1 MKKIITVSTNEKT
14 VKVVENSCMN
24 FKSFFHAE
32 FLGTTEA
39 AINFINYE
47 LPEIKVLDF
56 TSEGIDCDEII
67 DSIHKDSWLHYGGII
82 AVCKDRAQVRQL
94 EERKDGNILASL
106 TQEDFSQNFERL
118 LRILYKNQHFLYTRG
133 MQDTLGGREKGT
145 FICGNDPM
153 DLRFYTNFLVSY
165 LYNTNRISNEDR
177 AILQMTLMELLMNA
191 VEHGNLNISYEEKNE
206 WLKNG
211 GDIFSLI
218 KKRSSEPKY
227 ANRKIHISYL
237 IKEAA
242 SAFRIEDDGDGF
254 DWRNA
259 VDNTD
264 NLEENGRGI
273 SITKQFVQKLAY
285 NEKGNQVT
293 FSIKNS
299 KNVVNAIPSIMDGFD
314 AIEYKNKEVICRQD
328 EESNDLFFI
337 VQGRFAVYVNGTLSS
352 ILTPADIFIGEMAFL
367 LNDRRTATVVAVG
380 NCKLIRLSKTAFLAL
395 IRKNPHY
402 GIFLSKMLAQRLALQ
417 AQYSYIF
424 QQKMQEMQ
432 TMIKP
437 AT

>member
-1 MKKIITVSTNEKT
+1 MPLSMNNHQTAIKT
-14 VKVVENSCMN
+14 C
-24 FKSFFHAE
+24 
-32 FLGTTEA
+32 LGEM
-39 AINFINYE
+39 IDVE
-47 LPEIKVLDF
+47 LPFKEEF
-56 TSEGIDCDEII
+56 Y
-67 DSIHKDSWLHYGGII
+67 DS
-82 AVCKDRAQVRQL
+82 
-94 EERKDGNILASL
+94 
-106 TQEDFSQNFERL
+106 
-118 LRILYKNQHFLYTRG
+118 
-133 MQDTLGGREKGT
+133 
-145 FICGNDPM
+145 
-153 DLRFYTNFLVSY
+153 
-165 LYNTNRISNEDR
+165 
-177 AILQMTLMELLMNA
+177 
-191 VEHGNLNISYEEKNE
+191 
-206 WLKNG
+206 
-211 GDIFSLI
+211 
-218 KKRSSEPKY
+218 
-227 ANRKIHISYL
+227 
-237 IKEAA
+237 
-242 SAFRIEDDGDGF
+242 
-254 DWRNA
+254 
-259 VDNTD
+259 TD